1 MYTGN
6 TQYVSLNDL
15 LKPVYPCAYREH
27 ETIHIILK
35 ILSGLSL
42 CIQGTQTPFLV
53 EIMDVRFI
61 PVHTGNTLYLIYP
74 LTHKT
79 VYPCAYRE
87 HIHYT
92 IIHVQKIGLS
102 LCIQGTLSQTL
113 ITAHTTRFIPVHTG
127 NTDFQYYS
135 PLEFAVYPCAYR
147 EHSNYNILFY
157 N

>member
-1 MYTGN
+1 MHTGN
-6 TQYVSLNDL
+6 TIKYEKYVKYHS
-15 LKPVYPCAYREH
+15 VYPCAYREH
-27 ETIHIILK
+27 ELN
-35 ILSGLSL
+35 LLRLVMQRGLSL